1 MTERSLSGR
10 PVPAGSVE
18 SASLPEASLPAGLPP
33 EGSSQKS
40 RCQQSCCQ
48 GRAHGRKYVHDV
60 GNDGVEPAVSLHV
73 YGPRVELMNRYDR
86 QGARLVVLGT
96 ERASV
101 GE

>member
-1 MTERSLSGR
+1 M
-10 PVPAGSVE
+10 A
-18 SASLPEASLPAGLPP
+18 A
-33 EGSSQKS
+33 
-40 RCQQSCCQ
+40 RCQQGRWNQRRCH
-48 GRAHGRKYVHDV
+48 GRAPGSKYVHDV

-86 QGARLVVLGT
+86 QGARPVVIGT